1 MTNYFCGIFLYFQQH
16 KTVHRVNPLLLSP
29 NFIFPENF
37 TFGLFRVYPYPTGLY
52 TPYADKEPMNIADT
66 TVHISTGSLLFL

>member
-1 MTNYFCGIFLYFQQH
+1 MTNYFCGIFLCFQQH
-16 KTVHRVNPLLLSP
+16 KTVPRVNPLLLPP
-29 NFIFPENF
+29 NFIFLGNF

-52 TPYADKEPMNIADT
+52 TPYVDKEPMDIADT